1 MPSQTPTKQNYVAE
15 QLMRLFRGHGKMYGT
30 HGEPTQ
36 KGLKWE
42 IRSTAQTLRRAVT
55 LNVWMDHVAG
65 KKPLGIIPID
75 ENDNCSWGSIDV
87 DDYTNNLYGLID
99 RIEKAN
105 LPLLP
110 CRSKSG
116 GLHLFMFLEKPAP
129 ASQMQDALKYISA
142 TLGISDSEI
151 FPKQTKVLTD
161 RGDMG
166 SWIVMPYYGDT
177 FGGKLQEQVGLRK
190 TGAELTADQFI
201 IAATKLQ
208 VQPELLQQWQGSAPK
223 PKTRI
228 TAIDGNYIEPV
239 TPFGDGPVCLEILAQ
254 QKVTPGGQNNALL
267 NMGIYFKRIDP
278 VNWKKRLEGA
288 NSGFLNPP
296 GSSEGLLSVTRS
308 LDKKDYNYTCKAA
321 PICNHCNSSLCRT
334 RKFGVGAES
343 DFPTIASLAKLDT
356 DPPLWF
362 ADIDGRRIELETNN
376 LYLYNNF
383 AKVCF
388 EHGMVFS
395 MMKQTQWV
403 DILRPLMSNCIVIDA
418 PPEIGLFGQFKELLE
433 EFCTNRQKGRDAE
446 DILAGRPWEDVDT
459 NRHYFRIRDFQTFL
473 IRGGVKDFTRGQMT
487 TKLKHLGGGCVSMK
501 IKKMHANLWYVPSAI
516 FEAREPI
523 ETPEVQGTVL

>member
-1 MPSQTPTKQNYVAE
+1 
-15 QLMRLFRGHGKMYGT
+15 MYGT

-42 IRSTAQTLRRAVT
+42 IRSTALTLRRAVT
-55 LNVWMDHVAG
+55 VELWKDHIEG
-65 KKPLGIIPID
+65 KRPLGIIPID
-75 ENDNCSWGSIDV
+75 ENDMCSWGSIDV
-87 DDYTNNLYGLID
+87 DDYTNNLFGLVE
-99 RIEKAN
+99 RVEKLI

-116 GLHLFMFLEKPAP
+116 GLHLFMFLENPAP
-129 ASQMQDALKYISA
+129 AGHVQDALKYIA
-142 TLGISDSEI
+142 AQLGISDSEI

-166 SWIVMPYYGDT
+166 SWMVMPYYGDT
-177 FGGKLQEQVGLRK
+177 FGGKLQDQVGLRK
-190 TGAELTADQFI
+190 TGAELTAEQFI
-201 IAATKLQ
+201 DAARRYLVK
-208 VQPELLQQWQGSAPK
+208 PELLQQWQGAPAT
-223 PKTRI
+223 PKNRSV
-228 TAIDGNYIEPV
+228 AVDGNYIEPAI
-239 TPFGDGPVCLEILAQ
+239 PFGDGPVCLELLAQ
-254 QKVTPGGQNNALL
+254 QKVSPGGQNNALL
-267 NMGIYFKRIDP
+267 NMGIYYKRIDP
-278 VNWKKRLEGA
+278 VNWKKRLEAA

-343 DFPTIASLAKLDT
+343 DFPTITSLSKLDI

-362 ADIDGRRIELETNN
+362 ADIDGRRLELNTDN

-383 AKVCF
+383 VKVCF
-388 EHGMVFS
+388 SQGMVFS

-403 DILRPLMSNCIVIDA
+403 DILRPLVANSTTLDA
-418 PPEIGLFGQFKELLE
+418 PPEIGLFGQFKEMLE

-446 DILAGRPWEDVDT
+446 DVLAGRPWEDAET
-459 NRHYFRIRDFQTFL
+459 TRHYFRIRDFQTFL

-487 TKLKHLGGGCVSMK
+487 TRIKQLGGGCQDRK
-501 IKKMHANLWYVPSAI
+501 IKKVHVNLWYVPSAI
-516 FEAREPI
+516 FEGRESI
-523 ETPEVQGTVL
+523 DTPELQGTVL